1 MRKNLISFIS
11 SVVVV
16 VLVGAA
22 GTASAGGQSGTIG
35 VGAESDLRGAGGLSL
50 NFDGGIFHA
59 GGYIGYNDDL
69 LNVSPIGAS
78 ASQFQVGGR
87 FYYHLH
93 STAMSDF
100 GVGGQLGIAVA
111 DIGDD
116 SVTGIYIQPGIQV
129 RMFVASNVALSGSA
143 GFNIAAGDDD
153 GLFLGGDLVSG
164 FGFHYYF
171 F

>member
-22 GTASAGGQSGTIG
+22 GTASAGGQSGSLG
-35 VGAESDLRGAGGLSL
+35 VGAEADLRGAGGVSL

-59 GGYIGYNDDL
+59 GGYLGYADDVA
-69 LNVSPIGAS
+69 VSPIAGES
-78 ASQFQVGGR
+78 AFQVGGR
-87 FYYHLH
+87 FYYHIH

-100 GVGGQLGIAVA
+100 GVGGQLGIAVV
-111 DIGDD
+111 DQGED
-116 SVTGIYIQPGIQV
+116 SVTGIYIQPGFQV
-129 RMFVASNVALSGSA
+129 RMFVASNVALSGTA
-143 GFNIAAGDDD
+143 GFNVAAGDDD
-153 GLFLGGDLVSG
+153 GLVLAGDLTGG